1 MAALTRLGIAKPA
14 AAAFGSG
21 TSVFTAIKP
30 TLLSVIAT
38 NTQGSNGSASIYV
51 VPSGVTN
58 PDNYGLITYNLTIS
72 GYNTYETFRFAI
84 SAGDSVHVAGTEGIA
99 YYVQGI
105 AQEEA

>member
-14 AAAFGSG
+14 AADFGSG
-21 TSVFTAIKP
+21 VAVFTATTP

-38 NTQGSNGSASIYV
+38 NTEGSNGAASIYV
-51 VPSGVTN
+51 IPSGETD

-84 SAGDSVHVAGTEGIA
+84 TTGDAVHVAGTEGIA

-105 AQEEA
+105 EQEEA